1 MIKNF
6 RTLAQTRKDI
16 ETLQKQIEENQ
27 HYISLIE
34 NYKPQ
39 TLTQHVIHKYT
50 HEGSLIRTAENLN
63 RLGHRIDGRRIES
76 QDISA
81 IIQSQPDPDDI
92 LHKHIRRLYLRK
104 IRGCTYNF
112 R

>member
-50 HEGSLIRTAENLN
+50 HEGNLIRTTENLN
-63 RLGHRIDGRRIES
+63 RLGHRINGSRIES

-81 IIQSQPDPDDI
+81 ITQSQPDPDDI

-104 IRGCTYNF
+104 IRSRT
-112 R
+112 